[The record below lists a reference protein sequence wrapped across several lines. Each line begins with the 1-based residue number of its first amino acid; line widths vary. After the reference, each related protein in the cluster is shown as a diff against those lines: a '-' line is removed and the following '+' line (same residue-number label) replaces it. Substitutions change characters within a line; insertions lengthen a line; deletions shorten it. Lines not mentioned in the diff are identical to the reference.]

1 MSANIEFSPSYTLLT
16 IELAQGESIKAE
28 PGAMAAQQGVEMKTD
43 MGSGGLFGG
52 LKRML
57 GSESFF
63 VNTFTAGPGGGWVS
77 LAPPTPGDIKSHELF
92 PGADL
97 FIQGSSFL
105 GCPANV
111 ELDSKF
117 QGLRGLVS
125 GESVFFLRAY
135 ATDGPGAVYYN
146 SFGAIDKGAAR
157 RAGPRTSGGYRP
169 RRRLHQRRAVLHRQ
183 SGRHRLAHRGRRGV
197 GAEVQRQRFRL
208 GADAQAGVADGQ
220 ADALLAQDEGRLG
233 QARGSAG

>member
-1 MSANIEFSPSYTLLT
+1 
-16 IELAQGESIKAE
+16 
-28 PGAMAAQQGVEMKTD
+28 MKTD
-43 MGSGGLFGG
+43 MGSGGLFGD

-77 LAPPTPGDIKSHELF
+77 LAPPTPDDIKSHELF

-97 FIQGSSFL
+97 PIQGSSFL

-125 GESVFFLRAY
+125 DGERLLPARLR
-135 ATDGPGAVYYN
+135 D
-146 SFGAIDKGAAR
+146 R
-157 RAGPRTSGGYRP
+157 RP
-169 RRRLHQRRAVLHRQ
+169 RRRLLQLLRRDRLKELRVEPGRELVVDTGHVVAFTNDVQYSIGKVGGIGSLIAGGEGLVLKF
-183 SGRHRLAHRGRRGV
+183 
-197 GAEVQRQRFRL
+197 QRQRFRL

-220 ADALLAQDEGRLG
+220 ADALLRPRRRAARTSEGQRGGEVASYASGAG
-233 QARGSAG
+233 QLLQVPQSP